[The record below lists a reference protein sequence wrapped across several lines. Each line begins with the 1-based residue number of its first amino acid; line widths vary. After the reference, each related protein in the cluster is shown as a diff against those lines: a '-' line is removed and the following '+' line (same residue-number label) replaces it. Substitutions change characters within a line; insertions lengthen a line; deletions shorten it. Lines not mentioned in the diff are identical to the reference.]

1 VTSQWIDGNAPYL
14 VRRIAMHFPVSGDPG
29 DGASLLTRMCT
40 GGDPVMFEEGLK
52 ALLDGLKCET

>member
-1 VTSQWIDGNAPYL
+1 
-14 VRRIAMHFPVSGDPG
+14 MHFPVSGDPG